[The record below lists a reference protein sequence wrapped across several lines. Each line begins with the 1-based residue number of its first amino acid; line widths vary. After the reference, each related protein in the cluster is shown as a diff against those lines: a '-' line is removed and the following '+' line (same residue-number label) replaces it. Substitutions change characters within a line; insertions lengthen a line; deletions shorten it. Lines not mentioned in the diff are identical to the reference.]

1 MAGFESS
8 ELLDRD
14 IRQRVADDPLEAL
27 SAITDLRAAI
37 AQREREAVFLALEE
51 HPWREVGAAL
61 GVSKQAA
68 FQRFGR
74 SWAVMTKA
82 KLSKAAWRET
92 VKQRLS
98 G

>member
-8 ELLDRD
+8 ELLDGEL
-14 IRQRVADDPLEAL
+14 RQRVEDDPLEAL
-27 SAITDLRAAI
+27 SAITDLRATI

-51 HPWREVGAAL
+51 HSWREVGAAL

-68 FQRFGR
+68 FQRFGPP
-74 SWAVMTKA
+74 WAVMTKA
-82 KLSKAAWRET
+82 KMSKAAWKET
-92 VKQRLS
+92 VKRRLS